1 MAEIVVI
8 GNYVSFPPT
17 ENICRHDNDETI
29 IFLGKMDYEPNVTGV
44 TYFVKNIYPELR
56 IKHPQLKFKIVG
68 ARPAPEI
75 TALNDIE
82 GIEVTGYVESTVPYF
97 QNATVVVAPMLSG
110 AGVQNKII
118 QAMSYGCC
126 VATTTI
132 GAEGLNLS
140 GDELLI
146 FDSDKEWIK
155 GLDGLLRDREWR
167 IQVGI
172 NARETISR
180 TLVKD
185 EIYKQFCKLL
195 ENIK

>member
-8 GNYVSFPPT
+8 GNYVSFPPA

-75 TALNDIE
+75 TALKNIG

-132 GAEGLNLS
+132 GAEGVVLT
-140 GDELLI
+140 GDDI
-146 FDSDKEWIK
+146 FIFNSDKEWIN
-155 GLDGLLRDREWR
+155 GLDGLLRDRDRR

-185 EIYKQFCKLL
+185 EIYKQFRKLL

>member
-8 GNYVSFPPT
+8 GNYVSFPST
-17 ENICRHDNDETI
+17 EDICRHDNDETI

-56 IKHPQLKFKIVG
+56 KNHPHLKFQIVG

-75 TALNDIE
+75 TALKNIN

-97 QNATVVVAPMLSG
+97 QNAAIVVAPMLSG

-126 VATTTI
+126 VVTTTI
-132 GAEGLNLS
+132 GAEGLNLT
-140 GDELLI
+140 GDDLLI
-146 FDSDKEWIK
+146 FNSDKEWIK

-167 IQVGI
+167 IRIGS

-185 EIYKQFCKLL
+185 KIFKQFRKLL

>member
-17 ENICRHDNDETI
+17 EETCRHDNDETI

-44 TYFVKNIYPELR
+44 TYFVKDIYPKLR
-56 IKHPQLKFKIVG
+56 RKHPHLKFQIVG
-68 ARPAPEI
+68 ASPAPEI
-75 TALNDIE
+75 TALKNID

-97 QNATVVVAPMLSG
+97 QNAAIVVAPMLSG

-132 GAEGLNLS
+132 GAEGLNLT
-140 GDELLI
+140 GNDLLI
-146 FDSDKEWIK
+146 FNSDKEWIN
-155 GLDGLLRDREWR
+155 GLDGLLRDRGRR

-185 EIYKQFCKLL
+185 EIYKQFRKLL